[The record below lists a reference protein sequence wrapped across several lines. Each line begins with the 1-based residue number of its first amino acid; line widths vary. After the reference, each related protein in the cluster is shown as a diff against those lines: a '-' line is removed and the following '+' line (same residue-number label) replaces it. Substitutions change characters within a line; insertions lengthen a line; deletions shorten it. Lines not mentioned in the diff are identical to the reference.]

1 MNAQLSI
8 FSFLPDVS
16 AAPALQTPA
25 AEEGDT
31 IEDRFARFNK
41 ANPQVYSALRE
52 MALTLKDQGIRHY
65 GIAALFEVLRFSR
78 AMQTGGDAYKLN
90 NDYRALYARR
100 LMEEE
105 PELAGFFELRQRR
118 GELETDMEATA
129 A

>member
-1 MNAQLSI
+1 MTGQLSI
-8 FSFLPDVS
+8 FQFLPDL
-16 AAPALQTPA
+16 ADTPALQTPA

-31 IEDRFARFNK
+31 IEDRFARFHK
-41 ANPQVYSALRE
+41 ANPHVYTNLRI
-52 MALTLKDQGIRHY
+52 MALSLKSKGIRHY
-65 GIAALFEVLRFSR
+65 GIAALFEVLRFSSM
-78 AMQTGGDAYKLN
+78 MQTDGDGFKLN

-118 GELETDMEATA
+118 AELEA